1 MIVRRSFSLDTER
14 DADVLAWLDAQA
26 NVSDAIRTALR
37 ASATASEVTLE
48 TVYAAVKELE
58 THLVPGQ
65 WRGPEALS
73 SATPPED
80 PDLAAQ
86 LDQLGL

>member
-14 DADVLAWLDAQA
+14 DADVLVWLEAQPNA
-26 NVSDAIRTALR
+26 SEAIRAALR
-37 ASATASEVTLE
+37 AAATAPDITLE
-48 TVYAAVKELE
+48 TVYGAVKALE
-58 THLVPGQ
+58 RHLAQGP
-65 WRGPEALS
+65 WRGPENVCP
-73 SATPPED
+73 TPPPED